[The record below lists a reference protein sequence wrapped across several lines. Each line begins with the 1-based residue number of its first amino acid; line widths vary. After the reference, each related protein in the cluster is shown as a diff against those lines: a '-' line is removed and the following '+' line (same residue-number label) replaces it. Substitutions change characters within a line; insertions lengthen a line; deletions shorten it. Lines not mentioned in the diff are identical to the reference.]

1 MSMAVGLLAVA
12 IVEAIGRV
20 LLKLVP
26 CLAFRNLK
34 PDLDTYL
41 KTWRARSPERR
52 ALGYPPL
59 EVQAPT
65 IAARLE
71 VLGVRF
77 PGSTF
82 EEIRDDLPD
91 LIHMAELGRVR
102 EARTR
107 FPFDEDVASLIAWLV
122 GTEKALAIEM
132 DEMARG
138 VGAPHF
144 GFPRDIRQVASH
156 HPPVRKGRDVDE
168 PSPRPAEQVC

>member
-1 MSMAVGLLAVA
+1 MSAMEEKSGNIAIQLLDRMLASRWGHTKLFVGGTAFVIAMVFVRKSPELGIESELGFTAFSMAVGLLAVA
-12 IVEAIGRV
+12 IVEAIGRA

-41 KTWRARSPERR
+41 KTWRARGPERR
-52 ALGYPPL
+52 ARGYPPL

-71 VLGVRF
+71 VLGIRF

-91 LIHMAELGRVR
+91 LIRMAELGRLQ

-107 FPFDEDVASLIAWLV
+107 FPFDEDV
-122 GTEKALAIEM
+122 
-132 DEMARG
+132 D
-138 VGAPHF
+138 
-144 GFPRDIRQVASH
+144 
-156 HPPVRKGRDVDE
+156 
-168 PSPRPAEQVC
+168 